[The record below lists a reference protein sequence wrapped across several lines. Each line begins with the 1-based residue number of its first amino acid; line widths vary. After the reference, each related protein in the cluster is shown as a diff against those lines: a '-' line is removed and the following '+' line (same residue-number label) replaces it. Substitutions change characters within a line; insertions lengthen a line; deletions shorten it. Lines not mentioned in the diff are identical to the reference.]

1 MTASLT
7 DFSNGLTTAVE
18 KAGASTVLVDARK
31 RYPASGIA
39 LAEDLVL
46 TADHVVTREDGI
58 KVMAADGRSLDATIA
73 GRDPGSDLAVLR
85 LPEKALTPAQTSDTV
100 KVGQLVLA
108 LGRPN
113 DAGIQASWG
122 IVTAINGPTR
132 TFRGGMLDEFLQSE
146 TTPYPGFSGGPLINT
161 EGEVLGLNTSGLT
174 RGSSLTI
181 PVKVAWRTGEAL
193 ALHGTVKRGYLG
205 VRTQAG
211 GNPGSEPAG
220 TQARTI
226 PGSARLVARR
236 GRSCANQRPAGGRYP
251 CGDQRTGP
259 AGCRR
264 SLLRPQQRYGWQ
276 IDRGRCPARRTPGDG
291 LRKGRGEEVIRVLL
305 NVSSPALRAGLRA
318 LLSSDSTIKVVND
331 SLEDDMEAD
340 VVITSASH
348 STLLINSAGDS
359 PSAAVLLLSDDPPN
373 IRDLSAFLA
382 RLGDPAYR
390 RLA

>member
-1 MTASLT
+1 MAASPT
-7 DFSNGLTTAVE
+7 DFSNGLTSAVE

-39 LAEDLVL
+39 LSEDLVL

-58 KVMAADGRSLDATIA
+58 KVIAADGRSLDATIA

-85 LPEKALTPAQTSDTV
+85 LPEKVLTPARTSDAV

-108 LGRPN
+108 LGRPS

-193 ALHGTVKRGYLG
+193 AQHGSVKRGYLG
-205 VRTQAG
+205 VRTQPVEIPEVSQQALKRDQSQGLLVLWLEDG
-211 GNPGSEPAG
+211 GPAQTSG
-220 TQARTI
+220 LLVGDI
-226 PGSARLVARR
+226 LVAINGQPLQDADDLFSALTSDMVGKSTPVDVLR
-236 GRSCANQRPAGGRYP
+236 GGRP
-251 CGDQRTGP
+251 ETVSVTIGE
-259 AGCRR
+259 
-264 SLLRPQQRYGWQ
+264 
-276 IDRGRCPARRTPGDG
+276 
-291 LRKGRGEEVIRVLL
+291 RK
-305 NVSSPALRAGLRA
+305 
-318 LLSSDSTIKVVND
+318 
-331 SLEDDMEAD
+331 
-340 VVITSASH
+340 
-348 STLLINSAGDS
+348 
-359 PSAAVLLLSDDPPN
+359 
-373 IRDLSAFLA
+373 
-382 RLGDPAYR
+382 
-390 RLA
+390 